1 MAECMFR
8 CFHIFQRTF
17 SKRVG
22 FVPGCKWRMLAL
34 SGEPV
39 LVARIAESDVFEACR
54 FLFGNDIQLSLDFL
68 SYLQPN
74 GAKSAYRRKVKETH
88 PDLYGQDDT
97 GKQQSQT
104 EKFQKLLSSYEVV
117 CDFFKLRESGLWT
130 PSAPPSAPVGPTN
143 STGVHPAPPRQP
155 FTGAT
160 RSVYLPRRGLQIGL
174 FLYYRKCIDYRLLMD
189 ALFWQRRQRPNL
201 GDIAQRWGWLQAPDV
216 DHILSLRG
224 GGRRFGEKA
233 VGLDFITQRQLQ
245 TLLFYQ
251 RSQQK
256 KLGQFFVENA
266 VLGHDEMEKL
276 VKEQKEHNRCYGSG
290 SMFSW

>member
-1 MAECMFR
+1 M
-8 CFHIFQRTF
+8 
-17 SKRVG
+17 
-22 FVPGCKWRMLAL
+22 AL

-39 LVARIAESDVFEACR
+39 LVARITESDLFEACR
-54 FLFGNDIQLSLDFL
+54 FLFGNDIQLSLDFF
-68 SYLQPN
+68 SYLQPT

-88 PDLYGQDDT
+88 PDLYGQDDS

-104 EKFQKLLSSYEVV
+104 EQFQKLLASYEVV

-130 PSAPPSAPVGPTN
+130 PSSPSPGPVASPPSPGARG
-143 STGVHPAPPRQP
+143 APPRRP
-155 FTGAT
+155 FSDAACG
-160 RSVYLPRRGLQIGL
+160 VGYMPPRRLQIGL

-201 GDIAQRWGWLQAPDV
+201 GDIAQRWGWLQARDIH
-216 DHILSLRG
+216 HILAFRG

-256 KLGQFFVENA
+256 KLGQFFVENS

-276 VKEQKEHNRCYGSG
+276 VQEQREHNRRYGNG
-290 SMFSW
+290 SIFSW